1 MFTADNS
8 SNLSTTEGTMT
19 IEGMPVRV
27 SVCPTFE
34 KTLVSLGELDKQGV
48 TWTGG
53 KGIWT
58 LYDKDGVVWTTLKR
72 GADNLY
78 HFEKAEL

>member
-8 SNLSTTEGTMT
+8 STLSTTEGTMI

-27 SVCPTFE
+27 SVCPTFD

-53 KGIWT
+53 NGMWK
-58 LYDKDGVVWTTLKR
+58 LYNKEGVLWTTLKR
-72 GADNLY
+72 GDDNLY